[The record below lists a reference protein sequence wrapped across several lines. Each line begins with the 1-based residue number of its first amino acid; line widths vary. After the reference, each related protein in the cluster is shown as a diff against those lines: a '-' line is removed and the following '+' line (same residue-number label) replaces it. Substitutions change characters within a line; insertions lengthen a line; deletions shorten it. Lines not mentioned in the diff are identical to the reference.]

1 MIHIMTLLSQ
11 IAHTYTCRL
20 DRFTCGEWSSKDVD
34 EVKLISDH
42 FSQYTTL
49 SKVNR
54 TALPETL
61 EGHRVAIKYLHR

>member
-1 MIHIMTLLSQ
+1 M
-11 IAHTYTCRL
+11 CRL

-34 EVKLISDH
+34 EVQLMSDP
-42 FSQYTTL
+42 FSQYITL

-54 TALPETL
+54 AALPETL

>member
-1 MIHIMTLLSQ
+1 MIHIMILLSQ
-11 IAHTYTCRL
+11 IAHIRRL

-42 FSQYTTL
+42 FSQYTNIL

-54 TALPETL
+54 AALPETL